1 MEKIL
6 KDYYKVIFET
16 SADGILQ
23 TNPDGKILKVNPA
36 LCKMLQRTEEEICEI
51 GITGILDANGP
62 RFQAALEER
71 GKNGKVQIELD
82 FLRKD
87 GSKFLADFT
96 SVLTQ
101 DKEGKFWAT
110 TSIKDMTVSK

>member
-1 MEKIL
+1 MGKVL

-23 TNPDGKILKVNPA
+23 TSPDGKILRANPA
-36 LCKMLQRTEEEICEI
+36 ICKMLQRTEEEICQI
-51 GITGILDANGP
+51 GIIGILDVNDL

-71 GKNGKVQIELD
+71 GRNGKVRVELD

-87 GSKFLADFT
+87 GSSFPVDFT

-101 DKEGKFWAT
+101 NKEGKFWAT
-110 TSIKDMTVSK
+110 TSIKDMTVLK